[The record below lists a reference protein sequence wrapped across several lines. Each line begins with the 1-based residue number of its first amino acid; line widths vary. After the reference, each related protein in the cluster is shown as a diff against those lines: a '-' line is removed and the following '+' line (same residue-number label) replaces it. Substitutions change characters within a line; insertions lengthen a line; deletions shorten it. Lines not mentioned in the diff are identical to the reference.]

1 MLAEYVGQNEGTIG
15 TLKQAIEAELCETTN
30 YIEAAT
36 LDFQAAA
43 GDRFNCVLSELTL
56 CITDAIAC
64 LEKEEASVDQFI
76 EISLKKLDD
85 YTQYHQSIMKTTYYV
100 SNHVYPEPTAP
111 SANSGSPAGKKQK
124 RGSGS
129 AVFVEEEE
137 IDYDVDALSLF
148 MGAGEPEFV
157 DEITEM
163 EEPLEEEIISDIHS
177 GGKKPPLPSQKKN
190 EHRTVPRYIKIDR
203 LSNLNVIRTN
213 TRFVDVACE
222 NKSLIVSPPE
232 TTTAATSTNQVNR
245 RDPDDKFL
253 QMLTE
258 LLSRER
264 LETQKMTIYVA
275 RHNLAG
281 QPHASDEARHRLEEV
296 LRRVNTGLDTL
307 IMVELDRAYV
317 TARFETIGRHLN
329 RMREIVQIKKKNA
342 HDYVFNNI
350 GRFRECI
357 SLLNDLLVF
366 TTSRGVDVDAIKRQ
380 LPSIRPEQEEPDILS
395 ENPPSLAAM
404 Y

>member
-1 MLAEYVGQNEGTIG
+1 MLAEYVGQNEGTIR

-30 YIEAAT
+30 YIEAAA
-36 LDFQAAA
+36 LDFHATA

-56 CITDAIAC
+56 RITDAVAC

-100 SNHVYPEPTAP
+100 SNHVYPEPNAP
-111 SANSGSPAGKKQK
+111 SGNSGSPAGKKEK
-124 RGSGS
+124 RGGGS
-129 AVFVEEEE
+129 AMIVEEEE
-137 IDYDVDALSLF
+137 IDYYMNPLLLL
-148 MGAGEPEFV
+148 MEAGEPEFV
-157 DEITEM
+157 EEITEM
-163 EEPLEEEIISDIHS
+163 EETLDEEIISDIHGS
-177 GGKKPPLPSQKKN
+177 SKKPQPPPQKKS

-232 TTTAATSTNQVNR
+232 TTTAATSTNQANR

-264 LETQKMTIYVA
+264 LETRKMTIYVA
-275 RHNLAG
+275 RYNLAG
-281 QPHASDEARHRLEEV
+281 QPHASDEARRRLDEV
-296 LRRVNTGLDTL
+296 LRRVNTELDTL
-307 IMVELDRAYV
+307 IMVELNRTYV
-317 TARFETIGRHLN
+317 AARFETVGRHLN

-357 SLLNDLLVF
+357 SLLSDLLVF